1 MLEGALK
8 ISDVLKQFQD
18 FIGDRILVAHNA
30 PFDLGFIELALQ
42 RNNLPPISNQ
52 ILCTVRLAHW
62 LMPERDK
69 FRLDDLAALYN
80 VSIKDRHRSI
90 GDAEATVEVLRGL
103 LTHYA
108 TQNQASLNL

>member
-1 MLEGALK
+1 
-8 ISDVLKQFQD
+8 
-18 FIGDRILVAHNA
+18 
-30 PFDLGFIELALQ
+30 
-42 RNNLPPISNQ
+42 
-52 ILCTVRLAHW
+52 
-62 LMPERDK
+62 MPERDK